1 MKDHPLSSYT
11 ATISNGRIL
20 TIRPIKS
27 IDLETYQTHWS
38 RSGYIMPAVGL
49 NKVYIIDA
57 GKLKVFNELT
67 GQLLWTFQNEYNLT
81 KPQVLTQN
89 HVFVASDENIFA
101 INVNSHQSE
110 WTYPISG
117 KLYGC

>member
-1 MKDHPLSSYT
+1 M
-11 ATISNGRIL
+11 
-20 TIRPIKS
+20 
-27 IDLETYQTHWS
+27 ETYQTHWS

-67 GQLLWTFQNEYNLT
+67 GQLLWTFQNEFQLT
-81 KPQVLTQN
+81 KPPVLTQN